1 MGYIKA
7 LSTGKNSRQ
16 TVYLVSDLSQQVA
29 GYSGA
34 KLYSALKYATKKKDL
49 NRITRGIYAFSK
61 DYSRIEFANKF
72 RTPSYISLYTILQEA
87 GIIFQPYSD
96 IYAISQRSEVYEVDG
111 QKYIYRKIKDDIFLN
126 HMGTIYIDGVHKAT
140 PERALCDTL
149 YLDGDELFDNL
160 RDINW
165 DLMKKMNSEVYVNNQ
180 VIAGFI
186 NKYTI
191 L

>member
-61 DYSRIEFANKF
+61 DYSKIEFANKF

-96 IYAISQRSEVYEVDG
+96 IYIVSQRSEVYEVDG
-111 QKYIYRKIKDDIFLN
+111 QKYIYRKIQDNILLN
-126 HMGTIYIDGVHKAT
+126 HMGTLFVGGVHKAT

-149 YLDGDELFDNL
+149 YLDGDEFFDNL

-165 DLMKKMNSEVYVNNQ
+165 DLMKKLNSDVYANNQ
-180 VIAGFI
+180 VVAGFI
-186 NKYTI
+186 NKSNST
-191 L
+191 

>member
-7 LSTGKNSRQ
+7 LSIGKNSRQ

-34 KLYSALKYATKKKDL
+34 KLYSALKYATKKKDVK
-49 NRITRGIYAFSK
+49 RITRGIYAFSN

-72 RTPSYISLYTILQEA
+72 RTPSYISLYTVLQEV

-96 IYAISQRSEVYEVDG
+96 IYAVSQRSEIYEVDG
-111 QKYIYRKIKDDIFLN
+111 QKYIYRKIKDDILLN
-126 HMGTIYIDGVHKAT
+126 HIGTIFVDGVHKAT

-149 YLDGDELFDNL
+149 YLDGDAFFDNL
-160 RDINW
+160 RDIHW
-165 DLMKKMNSEVYVNNQ
+165 ELMRNLNTDVYGNNT

-191 L
+191 V

>member
-1 MGYIKA
+1 MVYIKA
-7 LSTGKNSRQ
+7 LSIGRDSRQ

-96 IYAISQRSEVYEVDG
+96 IYIVSQRSEVYEVDG
-111 QKYIYRKIKDDIFLN
+111 QKYIYRKIQDDILLN
-126 HMGTIYIDGVHKAT
+126 HTGTIYVDGVHKASA
-140 PERALCDTL
+140 ERALCDTL
-149 YLDGDELFDNL
+149 YLDGDEFFDNL

-165 DLMKKMNSEVYVNNQ
+165 DLMKKLNSDVYANNTL
-180 VIAGFI
+180 IAEFI
-186 NKYTI
+186 KKSSST
-191 L
+191 

>member
-7 LSTGKNSRQ
+7 LSITKNSRQ

-34 KLYSALKYATKKKDL
+34 KLYSALKYAAKKKDL

-87 GIIFQPYSD
+87 
-96 IYAISQRSEVYEVDG
+96 QRSEVYEIDG
-111 QKYIYRKIKDDIFLN
+111 QKYMYRKIQDDILLN
-126 HMGTIYIDGVHKAT
+126 HVGTIFVDGVHKAT

-149 YLDGDELFDNL
+149 YLDGDAFFDNL

-165 DLMKKMNSEVYVNNQ
+165 ELMKNLNTDVYGNNK

-186 NKYTI
+186 KKFAGK
-191 L
+191 